1 MKQAQALVWVLFKL
15 NLEEISDGVPTDDWK
30 TAAREEWEAVCITAA
45 QCGVSPQGIP
55 AGDWCPRSFGE
66 WWHSRERYD
75 FFARMADVIRQKK
88 SPEEI
93 SRELAH
99 ARNAIRRLKK
109 FNRGEACEALEV
121 LHAVPA

>member
-15 NLEEISDGVPTDDWK
+15 NLEEISGGVPSDDWK
-30 TAAREEWEAVCITAA
+30 TSAREEWEAVTIVATH
-45 QCGVSPQGIP
+45 CGVSVQGIP

-66 WWHSRERYD
+66 WWYSRKRYD
-75 FFARMADVIRQKK
+75 FFDEMANAVNRKMSHEK
-88 SPEEI
+88 LS
-93 SRELAH
+93 SELAH
-99 ARNAIRRLKK
+99 ARCAIRRLKK